1 MGRSTEIT
9 RDEVKFSKFIERL
22 RLKFA
27 ELFMNL
33 LRVQL
38 VLKGV
43 MTEEDWNKIS
53 QMIGFD
59 YDTDSYFTELKETEI
74 LRERLE
80 ILQSMDEYIGKYYSH
95 DWVRRN
101 ILKQTDEDIKMIDAQ
116 IQQEQPAEDEGDEL

>member
-1 MGRSTEIT
+1 
-9 RDEVKFSKFIERL
+9 
-22 RLKFA
+22 
-27 ELFMNL
+27 
-33 LRVQL
+33 
-38 VLKGV
+38 

-53 QMIGFD
+53 QMVGFD

-101 ILKQTDEDIKMIDAQ
+101 ILKQTDEDIKIAMSNQ
-116 IQQEQPAEDEGDEL
+116 II